1 MSRAIE
7 IIDTSG
13 FYWAVS
19 IDGNVIHLGKRLCR
33 VDFGNADNLNSVLKD
48 IEDVFIWRHTFSDV
62 QSRTNT
68 FNLLILLDSIY
79 YESTSELFQYHC
91 AEIMKQCDTP
101 FAETFTKVFGSC
113 PEKKYRRLS
122 IVSEISKIYKDIH
135 FQFYGPLKLKRSKYA
150 SSSQFCVKYTSS
162 IGSKSGTL
170 YFPNQ
175 YPKLEVEILK
185 ASILNM
191 LSAGATLS
199 TCSGRIHDACF
210 VFDYFESKNLSIAQ
224 LNQAFFF
231 SFYKYLKTIQFEVW
245 HRNRYLQTL
254 QVLAETGEALGVL
267 IIPST
272 LPLGLRW
279 KNSYSPKRAPENQ
292 VIKQV
297 DRLFFNLCNDI
308 PLGYRVMYF
317 TLRLRTH
324 RISEVIAMSLD
335 CISYP
340 EENVFTI
347 SVPTAKETAYHVP
360 VFHQYSFL
368 ANGVCE
374 SIYYKLLMQQHDYA
388 LSMQEHLKPQY
399 QGYLFVHPKLPR
411 IITTNDFND
420 YLSKLCT
427 SNNIV
432 DSDGNATKITSHDL
446 RHINVC
452 ERLQGNIISAT
463 ETMVECNHSSL
474 DQTLGYGY
482 PAKKDEAKHLADIT
496 KQIPLFGEQKK
507 VTCLQV
513 PSFKYSRLLDEPNTR
528 IIPGYGICRN
538 DNCKP
543 QFEKCIACESFSP
556 DPACRDF
563 FSAAIDLLSKRNQQ
577 IIKRHGDSKVLTH
590 NEEMIRLYK
599 KCLARIESNL
609 S

>member
-1 MSRAIE
+1 
-7 IIDTSG
+7 
-13 FYWAVS
+13 
-19 IDGNVIHLGKRLCR
+19 
-33 VDFGNADNLNSVLKD
+33 
-48 IEDVFIWRHTFSDV
+48 
-62 QSRTNT
+62 
-68 FNLLILLDSIY
+68 
-79 YESTSELFQYHC
+79 
-91 AEIMKQCDTP
+91 
-101 FAETFTKVFGSC
+101 
-113 PEKKYRRLS
+113 
-122 IVSEISKIYKDIH
+122 
-135 FQFYGPLKLKRSKYA
+135 
-150 SSSQFCVKYTSS
+150 
-162 IGSKSGTL
+162 
-170 YFPNQ
+170 
-175 YPKLEVEILK
+175 
-185 ASILNM
+185 
-191 LSAGATLS
+191 
-199 TCSGRIHDACF
+199 
-210 VFDYFESKNLSIAQ
+210 
-224 LNQAFFF
+224 
-231 SFYKYLKTIQFEVW
+231 
-245 HRNRYLQTL
+245 
-254 QVLAETGEALGVL
+254 
-267 IIPST
+267 
-272 LPLGLRW
+272 
-279 KNSYSPKRAPENQ
+279 
-292 VIKQV
+292 
-297 DRLFFNLCNDI
+297 
-308 PLGYRVMYF
+308 
-317 TLRLRTH
+317 
-324 RISEVIAMSLD
+324 MSLD

-496 KQIPLFGEQKK
+496 KQIPLFREQKK

>member
-1 MSRAIE
+1 MSSAALQVIGEFKIPIGIPDAAKKSYERLL
-7 IIDTSG
+7 TLYSSNS
-13 FYWAVS
+13 F
-19 IDGNVIHLGKRLCR
+19 DGNTWNIFL
-33 VDFGNADNLNSVLKD
+33 
-48 IEDVFIWRHTFSDV
+48 
-62 QSRTNT
+62 
-68 FNLLILLDSIY
+68 
-79 YESTSELFQYHC
+79 
-91 AEIMKQCDTP
+91 
-101 FAETFTKVFGSC
+101 
-113 PEKKYRRLS
+113 
-122 IVSEISKIYKDIH
+122 
-135 FQFYGPLKLKRSKYA
+135 A
-150 SSSQFCVKYTSS
+150 SS
-162 IGSKSGTL
+162 GKSGTL

-185 ASILNM
+185 ASILDM

-297 DRLFFNLCNDI
+297 DRLFFNLCSDI

-420 YLSKLCT
+420 YLSNLCT

-538 DNCKP
+538 ENCKP